1 MRITGGFECTESEVS
16 IMDWRFQLLESRLQ
30 AWGIRAANA
39 VLIHAELAPTPKV
52 NAGRG
57 QAKRQVKD
65 SQLLYHDEWY
75 RTM

>member
-39 VLIHAELAPTPKV
+39 VLIHAELAPTPKSERRT
-52 NAGRG
+52 G
-57 QAKRQVKD
+57 AKKQVKD